1 MSELDPVDSAPT
13 PAIVATLAA
22 NHREFLRF
30 LERRVGDRAEAEDI
44 LQKAF
49 VKGVEAAASL
59 REGQSAVAWFYR
71 VLRNAV
77 IDHYRRRGTAS
88 RTLTAFAEELDRS
101 PATPGAEMNDAVCA
115 CVRTLA
121 DTLKPEYA
129 QALKRVEI
137 DGISVQGYAAELGI
151 TPNNAAVRVHRAR
164 EALRT
169 RVLASCG
176 TCAEHGCLNCTCD
189 TGRDRERP
197 SPM

>member
-1 MSELDPVDSAPT
+1 MSVLAPVDSPPS
-13 PAIVATLAA
+13 PAVVAALAA

-49 VKGVEAAASL
+49 VRGVEAAASL
-59 REGQSAVAWFYR
+59 RHGQSAVAWFYR
-71 VLRNAV
+71 ALRNAV

-88 RTLTAFAEELDRS
+88 RTLTAFAEELYRS
-101 PATPGAEMNDAVCA
+101 PTAPGAELNEAVCA

-129 QALKRVEI
+129 VALKRVEV
-137 DGISVQGYAAELGI
+137 DGVSVQAYAAELGI
-151 TPNNAAVRVHRAR
+151 TPGNAAVRVHRAR
-164 EALRT
+164 EALRK

-176 TCAEHGCLNCTCD
+176 TCAEHGCFNCTCNAGSAPAGHSS
-189 TGRDRERP
+189 T
-197 SPM
+197 

>member
-1 MSELDPVDSAPT
+1 MIELEPADPPPT
-13 PAIVATLAA
+13 PALVAVLAA
-22 NHREFLRF
+22 NHRDFLRF

-49 VKGVEAAASL
+49 VKGMEAAASL

-77 IDHYRRRGTAS
+77 IDHYRRRGAAS
-88 RTLTAFAEELDRS
+88 RGLTAFAEELDRS
-101 PATPGAEMNDAVCA
+101 PLEPGAEMHVAVCN

-129 QALKRVEI
+129 EALNRVEL
-137 DGISVQGYAAELGI
+137 DGLSVQAYAALLGI

-164 EALRT
+164 EALRK

-176 TCAEHGCLNCTCD
+176 TCAEHGCLDCTCN
-189 TGRDRERP
+189 TGCDPEHT
-197 SPM
+197 SST

>member
-1 MSELDPVDSAPT
+1 MSEFDSVDSPPSAAT
-13 PAIVATLAA
+13 VAALAA
-22 NHREFLRF
+22 NHRDFLRF

-71 VLRNAV
+71 LLRNAV
-77 IDHYRRRGTAS
+77 IDHYRRRATSS
-88 RTLTAFAEELDRS
+88 RKLTAFAEELDGS
-101 PATPGAEMNDAVCA
+101 PDAPGADMNDAVCA

-121 DTLKPEYA
+121 DTLKPEYTE
-129 QALKRVEI
+129 ALTRVEL
-137 DGISVQGYAAELGI
+137 DGVSVQGYAAELGI
-151 TPNNAAVRVHRAR
+151 TANNAAVRVHRAR
-164 EALRT
+164 EALRK

-189 TGRDRERP
+189 AG
-197 SPM
+197 SQHS